1 LVSPIETACHPYNSA
16 TLPCSTACGVSLSEY
31 VCHYSLVTVLSCVVA
46 VPGNFHDVLM
56 HYTAQGHRVIGLA
69 YKSLTSQTYV
79 KVQRA
84 RRLGLP
90 AV

>member
-1 LVSPIETACHPYNSA
+1 MYCEIVAVMRQLQQCA
-16 TLPCSTACGVSLSEY
+16 
-31 VCHYSLVTVLSCVVA
+31 VA

-69 YKSLTSQTYV
+69 YKPLTSLSYV

-84 RRLGLP
+84 RRLVQPTASVSTDYSVSVLTLYTF
-90 AV
+90 